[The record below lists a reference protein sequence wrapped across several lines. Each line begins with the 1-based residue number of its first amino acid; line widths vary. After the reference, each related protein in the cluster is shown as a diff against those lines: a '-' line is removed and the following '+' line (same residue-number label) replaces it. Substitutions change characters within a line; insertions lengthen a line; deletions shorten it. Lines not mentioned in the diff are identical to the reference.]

1 MLLSDD
7 KISHL
12 AHLILN
18 SLSQDQRTKLLGDE
32 DKVLRE
38 IKRIIIDE
46 VKAEEE
52 IDLIVRNKLSSYSR
66 PIYEGSP
73 EWEVLYQKFLL
84 EELKKRMRN

>member
-1 MLLSDD
+1 VLLSDD

-12 AHLILN
+12 AHLILKGLN
-18 SLSQDQRTKLLGDE
+18 QDGRAKFVVDE

-38 IKRIIIDE
+38 IKRVMIDE

-52 IDLIVRNKLSSYSR
+52 IDLAVRNKLLSYSR

-73 EWEVLYQKFLL
+73 EWEVLYQKFFV
-84 EELKKRMRN
+84 EEHKKRTRR

>member
-18 SLSQDQRTKLLGDE
+18 SLNQDQRAKLLGDE

-46 VKAEEE
+46 AKAEEE
-52 IDLIVRNKLSSYSR
+52 IDLVVRNKLLSYSR

-73 EWEVLYQKFLL
+73 EWEVLYHKFLF

>member
-18 SLSQDQRTKLLGDE
+18 SLNQDQRAKLLGDE

-52 IDLIVRNKLSSYSR
+52 IDLAVRNKLSSYSR

>member
-52 IDLIVRNKLSSYSR
+52 IDLVVRNKLSSYSR